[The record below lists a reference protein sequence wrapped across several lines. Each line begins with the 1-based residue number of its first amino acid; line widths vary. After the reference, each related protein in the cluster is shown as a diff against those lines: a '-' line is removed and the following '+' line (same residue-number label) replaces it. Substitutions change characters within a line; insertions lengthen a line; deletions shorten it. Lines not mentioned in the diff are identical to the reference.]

1 MSALATDAGHRVVL
15 SSYTDVRDA
24 FRQHDLRQA
33 LYDAG
38 GAVMADSLI
47 TLHGDAHKQR
57 RRVENRLFRRGTFRY
72 WELNLVPGTIEQ
84 SFAGPLAA
92 GSADLVQLGRRTI
105 MYLTAMVAGIDPPA
119 TEEAAA
125 ELEQLARVFSAGA
138 TAVHS
143 TRDLADVNAEVAEAM
158 AAFDE
163 HFLSPAVAR
172 RASLLAEHAAGRLAD
187 EDLPRDVL
195 TAALRHQDQLGLDR
209 DMIRR
214 EIAFYLQA
222 GSHSTANLFTH
233 ACHQVFQR
241 LDDPAFTARTQ
252 DKTFLQ
258 RCVLETL
265 RLHPASPVAWRRALT
280 TIELRSGIVL
290 PAGALVEFD
299 LQAANIDPQVWGPD
313 ADRFDPDRALPDG
326 VPPWGHSFGGG
337 THACIGMELD
347 GGVHSTGDR
356 ADEHEPVFG
365 TVTLRV
371 HALLENQARPDPG
384 EPPTRDP
391 HSSREN
397 FSRYPVVFGSAGLG
411 QDGR

>member
-1 MSALATDAGHRVVL
+1 MSAVAADPGHRIVL
-15 SSYTDVRDA
+15 TSYADVRDA

-33 LYDAG
+33 LYDVG

-47 TLHGDAHKQR
+47 TLHGDDHKQR
-57 RRVENRLFRRGTFRY
+57 RRVENRLFRRGTFRW

-84 SFAGPLAA
+84 SFAAPLAA

-119 TEEAAA
+119 TEAAA
-125 ELEQLARVFSAGA
+125 EELEQLARIFSAGA

-143 TRDLADVNAEVAEAM
+143 TRDRAELDAQVAAAM

-172 RASLLAEHAAGRLAD
+172 RTDLLAEHAAGRLSA
-187 EDLPRDVL
+187 EELPRDVL
-195 TAALRHQDQLGLDR
+195 TAALRNQDQLGLDR

-233 ACHQVFQR
+233 ASHQVFQR
-241 LDDPAFTARTQ
+241 LNAPAFAARTT
-252 DKTFLQ
+252 DRAFLQ

-265 RLHPASPVAWRRALT
+265 RLHPASPVAWRRALAT
-280 TIELRSGIVL
+280 VELRSGIVL
-290 PAGALVEFD
+290 PEGALVEFD
-299 LQAANIDPQVWGPD
+299 LQTANIDPQVWGPD
-313 ADRFDPDRALPDG
+313 ADRFDPDRALPEG

-365 TVTLRV
+365 TVTLMV
-371 HALLENQARPDPG
+371 HALLANGARPDPA
-384 EPPTRDP
+384 EAPTRDP

-397 FSRYPVVFGSAGLG
+397 FSRYPVVFHRS
-411 QDGR
+411 

>member
-1 MSALATDAGHRVVL
+1 MSALAADAGHRIVL
-15 SSYTDVRDA
+15 SSYADVRDA

-57 RRVENRLFRRGTFRY
+57 RRVENRLFRRGTFRW
-72 WELNLVPGTIEQ
+72 WELNLVPGTIER

-119 TEEAAA
+119 TDAAA
-125 ELEQLARVFSAGA
+125 EELEQLARVFSAGA

-143 TRDLADVNAEVAEAM
+143 TRDPAELNAEGAAAM
-158 AAFDE
+158 AAFDA
-163 HFLSPAVAR
+163 HFLAPALAR
-172 RASLLAEHAAGRLAD
+172 RTELIAEIAAGSRAED
-187 EDLPRDVL
+187 ELPRDVL
-195 TAALRHQDQLGLDR
+195 TAALRHQDQLGMAR

-233 ACHQVFQR
+233 TCHQVFQR
-241 LDDPAFTARTQ
+241 LDDPEVAARTR
-252 DKTFLQ
+252 DRAFLQ

-265 RLHPASPVAWRRALT
+265 RLHPASPVAWRRALAT
-280 TIELRSGIVL
+280 VELRSGIVL
-290 PAGALVEFD
+290 PEGTLVEFD
-299 LQAANIDPQVWGPD
+299 LAAANTDPQVWGAD
-313 ADRFDPDRALPDG
+313 ADRFDPDRELPDG

-347 GGVHSTGDR
+347 GGVHSVHDR
-356 ADEHEPVFG
+356 AGTQAVAPEPVFG
-365 TVTLRV
+365 TVTLMV
-371 HALLENQARPDPG
+371 HALLKAGARPDPAQ
-384 EPPTRDP
+384 PPTRDP

-397 FSRYPVVFGSAGLG
+397 FSRYPVVFTRS
-411 QDGR
+411 

>member
-1 MSALATDAGHRVVL
+1 MSALAADAGHRIVL
-15 SSYTDVRDA
+15 SSYADVRDA

-57 RRVENRLFRRGTFRY
+57 RRVENRLFRRGTFRW
-72 WELNLVPGTIEQ
+72 WELTLVPGTIER

-119 TEEAAA
+119 TDAAA
-125 ELEQLARVFSAGA
+125 EELEQLARVFSAGA

-143 TRDLADVNAEVAEAM
+143 TRDPAELNAEVATAM
-158 AAFDE
+158 AAFDRN
-163 HFLSPAVAR
+163 FLAPALAR
-172 RASLLAEHAAGRLAD
+172 RTELIAEVAAGRRTED
-187 EDLPRDVL
+187 ELPRDVL
-195 TAALRHQDQLGLDR
+195 TAALRHQDQLGMDR

-241 LDDPAFTARTQ
+241 LDDPEFAARTR
-252 DKTFLQ
+252 DRAFLQ

-265 RLHPASPVAWRRALT
+265 RLHPASPVAWRRALAT
-280 TIELRSGIVL
+280 VELRSGIVL
-290 PAGALVEFD
+290 PEGTLVEFD
-299 LQAANIDPQVWGPD
+299 LAAANTDPQVWGPD
-313 ADRFDPDRALPDG
+313 ADRFDPNRTLPDG

-365 TVTLRV
+365 TVTLMV
-371 HALLENQARPDPG
+371 HALLANGARPDPAQA
-384 EPPTRDP
+384 PTRDP

-397 FSRYPVVFGSAGLG
+397 FSRYPVVFG
-411 QDGR
+411 RR